1 MLHKKTHE
9 GGEHM
14 EKVVLTEEMIKD
26 MVIKEVECEK
36 DIDDKDE
43 RRTFSDMITDLE
55 SRIYIE
61 AYKKGL
67 KDGFDKCLKLI
78 GGGTK

>member
-1 MLHKKTHE
+1 
-9 GGEHM
+9 M

-26 MVIKEVECEK
+26 MVIKEVECGK

-43 RRTFSDMITDLE
+43 RRAFSDMIVDLE
-55 SRIYIE
+55 TKVYME
-61 AYKKGL
+61 AYQKGL